1 MNKKTNNPFKKMNFT
16 KQTNDENKN
25 EVSFIEEATG
35 ETKVKKEAKKS
46 KLIYMNESLVQRLDT
61 YSQTKATRKE
71 SQNYIINQ
79 ALEEWLEK
87 RGV

>member
-35 ETKVKKEAKKS
+35 ETKVKKKQKKANS
-46 KLIYMNESLVQRLDT
+46 FI
-61 YSQTKATRKE
+61 
-71 SQNYIINQ
+71 
-79 ALEEWLEK
+79 
-87 RGV
+87 